1 MEISWFMRSYYFP
14 KLITKNNW
22 IITAGKK
29 NKNFLSKYVSKG
41 AIVMKF
47 SPDVGNNPSNP
58 DIQRN
63 QTIDVT

>member
-14 KLITKNNW
+14 KLITKNNC
-22 IITAGKK
+22 IITAGK
-29 NKNFLSKYVSKG
+29 NNNNFLSKYVSKG

-47 SPDVGNNPSNP
+47 SPDVANNPSNP

>member
-22 IITAGKK
+22 IITAGKN
-29 NKNFLSKYVSKG
+29 NKNFLSKHVSKG